1 MKKFLG
7 LSGLGTVIDEVKKL
21 ISSIDNKYN
30 SHILNKSNPHKVTK
44 EQIGLS
50 NVENKSSA
58 TIRSELTKENIVD
71 GLGYTPIQT
80 QYTHPTKHPATV
92 ITQDTTHRFVTDTDK
107 DNWNNKAK
115 ISIVRWS

>member
-7 LSGLGTVIDEVKKL
+7 LPGLETVIDEVKKL

-71 GLGYTPIQT
+71 GLGYTPIKT
-80 QYTHPTKHPATV
+80 QYTHPSTHSSSM
-92 ITQDTTHRFVTDTDK
+92 ITQDSTHRFVTDNEK
-107 DNWNNKAK
+107 SNWNTKTK
-115 ISIVRWS
+115 VSIVRWS

>member
-7 LSGLGTVIDEVKKL
+7 LPGLGTVIDEVKKL

-30 SHILNKSNPHKVTK
+30 SHILNNSNPHDVTK
-44 EQIGLS
+44 EQIGLN

-58 TIRSELTKENIVD
+58 TIRGELTKDNIVD

-80 QYTHPTKHPATV
+80 QYTHPSTHSAS
-92 ITQDTTHRFVTDTDK
+92 IIIQDATHRFVTDTDK